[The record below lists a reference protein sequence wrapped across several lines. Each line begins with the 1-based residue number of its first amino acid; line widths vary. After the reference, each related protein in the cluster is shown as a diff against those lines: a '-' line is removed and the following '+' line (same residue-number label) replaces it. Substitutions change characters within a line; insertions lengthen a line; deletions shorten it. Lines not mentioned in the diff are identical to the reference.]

1 MPKSPAAG
9 GTPWKGRL
17 RSHHA
22 TPQSAPPRRPP
33 RAKSREEAEE
43 AQPSRR
49 RAAVSQSARRGGGR
63 GDGAEAV
70 RRPTAPPRRSPRL
83 TGRDPGHSIAVD
95 GGDEECKVRNTQ
107 SAITPLRRSAR
118 LHKEVKS
125 SGKQLL
131 SPNAQQMVQNRTQDA
146 SRKDKKQEIQRNQR
160 NAVVKPSPRMK
171 CHKKPQP
178 PCQNFQDIPSSQK
191 IADVSRRK
199 RKMQEP
205 KPSRCEVLTTKRK
218 IGTESGS
225 LSKRQCYQELELS
238 TPGRKEIAPR
248 NETRKPVGRM
258 SSRDCS
264 FTAQPKIDE
273 KILMNVG
280 ENNGE
285 LSGIRSEVLD
295 HSYGSDD
302 WTEEQDMALR
312 QAYFTAQPSPHF
324 WKRISKMV
332 PGRSAEE
339 CFNRIHADLSTPT
352 PMGPRPRT
360 CKAKFS
366 PLANFSLSDS
376 KLSSILEP
384 TVGRKRTSKQ
394 KSLAAHKTVRH
405 LLQKHCLMDQAQAA
419 DHFSV
424 FENSP
429 TALQLDISLE
439 DSPGTLAMESGSS
452 FKCGRSSSARKK
464 PISRLTTKQ
473 AEPSPAVLK
482 PVKNPILHEKYIN
495 RLTRREDGKR
505 PRKRTPASDAAASR
519 KPLSELQAGDM
530 KAAKNA
536 LISEASSYI
545 SDFKKLQANPLAHV
559 LETSE
564 DDQIVST
571 ESDSDNG
578 HEDDD

>member
-33 RAKSREEAEE
+33 SRAKSREEEEE

-49 RAAVSQSARRGGGR
+49 RAAVTQSARRGGGR
-63 GDGAEAV
+63 GEGAEAA
-70 RRPTAPPRRSPRL
+70 RRATAPPRRSPRL
-83 TGRDPGHSIAVD
+83 AGRDPGHPIAVD

-107 SAITPLRRSAR
+107 SAITPLRRSTR
-118 LHKEVKS
+118 LHKEDKS
-125 SGKQLL
+125 SGKPLL
-131 SPNAQQMVQNRTQDA
+131 SSNAQQMVQNRRTQDA
-146 SRKDKKQEIQRNQR
+146 SMKDKKQEIQRNQR
-160 NAVVKPSPRMK
+160 NAVVKP
-171 CHKKPQP
+171 
-178 PCQNFQDIPSSQK
+178 DIPSSQK
-191 IADVSRRK
+191 IANESRRK
-199 RKMQEP
+199 GKKQEP
-205 KPSRCEVLTTKRK
+205 KPSRCEVLTRKRK

-225 LSKRQCYQELELS
+225 SSKRQCYQELELS

-248 NETRKPVGRM
+248 NETRKPVGRK
-258 SSRDCS
+258 SSKDCS

-280 ENNGE
+280 ENNEE

-312 QAYFTAQPSPHF
+312 QAYFTARPSPHF

-366 PLANFSLSDS
+366 PLANFSLSES
-376 KLSSILEP
+376 KLSSVLEP

-429 TALQLDISLE
+429 TALQLNISLE
-439 DSPGTLAMESGSS
+439 DSPGTPVMESGSS

-495 RLTRREDGKR
+495 KLTRREDGKR
-505 PRKRTPASDAAASR
+505 PRKRTPASDAAGSR

-545 SDFKKLQANPLAHV
+545 SDFKMLQANPLAQV